1 MLTTGED
8 EVRFRKPAI
17 SQLAAPQS
25 SIPATPRTTMAL
37 GMDAGS
43 GATRPECAD
52 SYLDALSG
60 SFMLASH
67 NRVAFRLPHYD
78 RSRALVIDPV
88 LTYSSYVGGS
98 GYESGKA
105 VAVDNAGNAYLTG
118 DTASADFP
126 TANPLQ
132 ASSGTSASDVF
143 VTKLN
148 ASGSALMYST
158 YLGGGA
164 GNWGTGVAVDS
175 SGNAYVVGNTTSTD
189 FPTAKPFQAIDR
201 ASPRA
206 RCSAFVAKLNT
217 AGTRLLYSTYLGG
230 SVENWGYG
238 IAVDSSG
245 SAYVTGSTL
254 SPDFP
259 TAVPLQA
266 TNKAT
271 PKTETV
277 TAFIAKLNS
286 SGSALVYSTYLGG
299 SDGESAQASPSI
311 PPATRMSRGIHPQ
324 MTFPQFTRCRRVTK
338 ATLMPL

>member
-1 MLTTGED
+1 
-8 EVRFRKPAI
+8 
-17 SQLAAPQS
+17 
-25 SIPATPRTTMAL
+25 
-37 GMDAGS
+37 
-43 GATRPECAD
+43 
-52 SYLDALSG
+52 
-60 SFMLASH
+60 MLASH